1 MTATVE
7 DRVASFGAALRGVG
21 IAVDTA
27 RLAAFVDA
35 LRAASDLSPFA
46 LYWYARITLLS
57 SVDQLDAFDGA
68 FARVWYE
75 PASSEH
81 EAPTPIQREIAVDD
95 GAGEAS
101 SARERRADRV
111 VTAVEA
117 ERLRTTDFAAFTQD
131 EWRLARR
138 LMEDLPVAAE
148 RRRSRRT
155 ALRPRG
161 NRLDLGATV
170 RRDLATFGLR
180 AQRRYRT
187 RRTALRPVVF
197 LCDVSGSMAPYGR
210 ALLQYGYVLERARP
224 KVAVFAFAT
233 RLTELTR
240 AFARACTQPRFEAVL
255 RGLRDWSGGTSLGGS
270 LRAYNREHAARG
282 EARGATLVIVSDG
295 CERDDPAVLA
305 SEIATLARLAR
316 RVVWVNPL
324 KRDPAYEP
332 LTRGMRAALPYVD
345 VFLDGHDLR
354 SLAAVARAIGGAT
367 TSRPTVRRRT
377 HLGHS

>member
-1 MTATVE
+1 MNATVE
-7 DRVASFGAALRGVG
+7 DRVASFGVALRGAG

-68 FARVWYE
+68 FARAWYG
-75 PASSEH
+75 PATPDH
-81 EAPTPIQREIAVDD
+81 ESPPPIEREVAVDE
-95 GAGEAS
+95 GAGETS

-117 ERLRTTDFAAFTQD
+117 ERLRTTDFAAFTQG

-138 LMEDLPVAAE
+138 LMEELPVAAE

-155 ALRPRG
+155 AVRRRG

-180 AQRRYRT
+180 AERRYRT

-210 ALLQYGYVLERARP
+210 ALLQYGYVLARARP
-224 KVAVFAFAT
+224 KIAVFAFAT

-240 AFARACTQPRFEAVL
+240 AFAGARTQPRFESVL
-255 RGLRDWSGGTSLGGS
+255 RGVRDWSGGTTLGGS
-270 LRAYNREHAARG
+270 LRAYNRAHAVRG

-305 SEIATLARLAR
+305 GEMATLARLAR
-316 RVVWVNPL
+316 RIVWVNPL

-354 SLAAVARAIGGAT
+354 SLAAVAATIGGAT
-367 TSRPTVRRRT
+367 TRPTVRRRT

>member
-1 MTATVE
+1 VTATLE
-7 DRVASFGAALRGVG
+7 DRVASFGVALRDAG
-21 IAVDTA
+21 IAVDAA

-57 SVDQLDAFDGA
+57 SIDRLDAFDGA
-68 FARVWYE
+68 FARAWYG
-75 PASSEH
+75 PTSEH
-81 EAPTPIQREIAVDD
+81 EPPPPIEREIAVDD
-95 GAGEAS
+95 RAGETS

-117 ERLRTTDFAAFTQD
+117 ERLRMTDFAAFTQD

-138 LMEDLPVAAE
+138 LMEELPVAAE

-180 AQRRYRT
+180 AERRYRT
-187 RRTALRPVVF
+187 RRMALRPVVF

-210 ALLQYGYVLERARP
+210 ALLQYGYVLARARP

-233 RLTELTR
+233 RLTQLTR
-240 AFARACTQPRFEAVL
+240 AFARARTQPRFEAVL
-255 RGLRDWSGGTSLGGS
+255 RGVRDWSGGTSLGGS
-270 LRAYNREHAARG
+270 LRAYNRGHAARG
-282 EARGATLVIVSDG
+282 EARGATVVIVSDG

-305 SEIATLARLAR
+305 GEIATLARLAR

-345 VFLDGHDLR
+345 LLLDGHDLR
-354 SLAAVARAIGGAT
+354 SLAAVAATIGGAM
-367 TSRPTVRRRT
+367 TSRPTRRRRS
-377 HLGHS
+377 HRGDS